1 MNFARSIIQ
10 MKSGKSNAN
19 VVMPL
24 KLVIKLDPIQLGVL
38 YTADPQRKRKRLYL
52 VDLQNLLL
60 LGDAQRITEAIF
72 AQHPTIFKPDRV
84 PFEQVSNLLQ
94 KMMEFIQNEIMD
106 DEEAAE
112 SEDGTP
118 VYHRNAT

>member
-1 MNFARSIIQ
+1 
-10 MKSGKSNAN
+10 MKAEKGKEAGPGYAK
-19 VVMPL
+19 MEAL

-38 YTADPQRKRKRLYL
+38 YTTDASRKSKRLYL

-60 LGDAQRITEAIF
+60 LGDSYKITEAIYQ
-72 AQHPTIFKPDRV
+72 QHSAVFKKDKI

-106 DEEAAE
+106 DDELMDSDEN
-112 SEDGTP
+112 SPHKQQQVT
-118 VYHRNAT
+118 